1 MLGESEDFGT
11 AVQGRRTAMTKF
23 IEVHRNGA
31 SYLINLAHVEEIECD
46 TDGNCTIYFA
56 FSVPYPNAIVQ
67 DSIMPDETYDQ
78 IKSKILGG
86 E

>member
-1 MLGESEDFGT
+1 M
-11 AVQGRRTAMTKF
+11 MTKF

-78 IKSKILGG
+78 IKNKIFGG

>member
-1 MLGESEDFGT
+1 MMMDSATTVKGEEAAT
-11 AVQGRRTAMTKF
+11 MTKF
-23 IEVHRNGA
+23 IEVHLNGA

-67 DSIMPDETYDQ
+67 DSIMPDETYEQ
-78 IKSKILGG
+78 IKSKIFGG

>member
-1 MLGESEDFGT
+1 
-11 AVQGRRTAMTKF
+11 MTKF
-23 IEVHRNGA
+23 IEVHPNGV
-31 SYLINLAHVEEIECD
+31 SCLINLAHVEEIECG
-46 TDGNCTIYFA
+46 TDGSCTIYFA
-56 FSVPYPNAIVQ
+56 FSVPYPDVKVQ

>member
-1 MLGESEDFGT
+1 MISVATVKGKEAAT
-11 AVQGRRTAMTKF
+11 MTKF

-31 SYLINLAHVEEIECD
+31 SYLINLAHVEDVECD
-46 TDGNCTIYFA
+46 TDGSCTIYFA

-78 IKSKILGG
+78 IKRKIFGG

>member
-1 MLGESEDFGT
+1 MEDILGG
-11 AVQGRRTAMTKF
+11 ARRKMISVATVKGKEAATMTKF

-31 SYLINLAHVEEIECD
+31 SYLINLAHVEDVECD

-78 IKSKILGG
+78 I
-86 E
+86 